1 MWSVLQCAVTHQVTS
16 VENIIGFL
24 NFVLRE
30 NKLEESCSQQTFKL
44 STTAKKVSL
53 SNTKKKNAIPQN
65 AKLTRYMTEGLGV

>member
-30 NKLEESCSQQTFKL
+30 NKLEESCSQKTFKS

>member
-30 NKLEESCSQQTFKL
+30 NKLEESCSQKRLNHPQLLKKCPCQTR
-44 STTAKKVSL
+44 
-53 SNTKKKNAIPQN
+53 KKKNAIPQN